1 MAKGLIMLNKSR
13 RAKRMERHHAR
24 RKQPALNLVSLMDI
38 FTILVFFLLISS
50 SNVHQLPK
58 KKDIHLPTSIATK
71 VPKETIIISVT
82 QKRILVQG
90 REVAIIKSVMQDASS
105 LIPSLEKEL
114 NFQASKSRIVKSA
127 DGKIK
132 GKAVTIMGDESIPYE
147 LLRKILATCRQT
159 NYTKIAFAAMQ
170 KAASGENS

>member
-1 MAKGLIMLNKSR
+1 MMNKSK

-38 FTILVFFLLISS
+38 FTILVFFLLVSS

-58 KKDIHLPTSIATK
+58 KKDINLPTSTATK
-71 VPKETIIISVT
+71 APKETLIISVT
-82 QKRILVQG
+82 QRSILVQG
-90 REVAIIKSVMQDASS
+90 REVAIINTIMQDASPR
-105 LIPSLEKEL
+105 IAGLEKEL
-114 NFQASKSRIVKSA
+114 IFQSTKTRVVKSP

-132 GKAVTIMGDESIPYE
+132 GKAVTIMGDENIPYE
-147 LLRKILATCRQT
+147 LLRKILATCREA

-170 KAASGENS
+170 KAASEEKS

>member
-1 MAKGLIMLNKSR
+1 MMNKSK

-38 FTILVFFLLISS
+38 FTILVFFLLVSS

-58 KKDIHLPTSIATK
+58 KKDINLPTSTATK
-71 VPKETIIISVT
+71 TPKETLIISVT
-82 QKRILVQG
+82 QRSILVQG
-90 REVAIIKSVMQDASS
+90 REVAIINTIMQD
-105 LIPSLEKEL
+105 PSPRIAGLEKEL
-114 NFQASKSRIVKSA
+114 LFQSSKTRIVKSP

-132 GKAVTIMGDESIPYE
+132 GKAVTIMGDENIPYE
-147 LLRKILATCRQT
+147 LLRKILATSREA

-170 KAASGENS
+170 KAASGENN